1 MKRPH
6 LPLQPAPR
14 QQRGIVLIFALIT
27 LVILLIGAVAIS
39 RSISSSQFTVGN
51 IGFKRDLTHQGERA
65 LQIALD
71 AVRAGGALA
80 NVATRNT
87 SLASANY
94 SATLLATNAQG
105 IPNALLSDTVF
116 ATVGVATND
125 ITVNEASGAERVK
138 IRYVIDRMAAPG
150 TVACTSNTCT
160 MANQTVFGGSSS
172 EWINSQTNSGAA
184 NNANPSAV
192 PEQPIYRITL
202 RVTGPRKTLSFFQ
215 STFTTN

>member
-1 MKRPH
+1 MKRTH
-6 LPLQPAPR
+6 LHLHTPKQ
-14 QQRGIVLIFALIT
+14 QQRGIVLVFALIT

-39 RSISSSQFTVGN
+39 RSINASQFTVGN
-51 IGFKRDLTHQGERA
+51 IGFKRDLTNQGERA

-71 AVRAGGALA
+71 AVRGTGALA
-80 NVATRNT
+80 AVTTRNT
-87 SLASANY
+87 NLPSANY

-105 IPNALLSDTVF
+105 IPNALLSDTTF
-116 ATVGVATND
+116 AAVGVATND
-125 ITVNEASGAERVK
+125 ITVTDMSVT
-138 IRYVIDRMAAPG
+138 IRYVIDRMATTTG
-150 TVACTSNTCT
+150 SCNSSSCT
-160 MANQTVFGGSSS
+160 MANQTVFGGGSS

-202 RVTGPRKTLSFFQ
+202 RVRGPRNTLSFFQ